1 MKPSDN
7 DNRPN
12 PDALL
17 KVVQREEEKEKRGK
31 LKVFLGMAAGV
42 GKTYSMLSAAQELL
56 ARGID
61 AVIGLVETHGRSET
75 EALLKGLPIIPRGK
89 ISYRNV
95 ELQEMNLDAILTRKP
110 QIVLVD
116 EAAHTNVPG
125 SRHAK
130 RYQDIFEIMDAG
142 IDVYTTLNIQ
152 HLESMADTVREI
164 TSVKIS
170 ETIPDSIIDIADE
183 LVLVDLAPDELIK
196 RLKEGKVYGQESAG
210 QAVQNFFQRGNL
222 TALREL
228 SLRMVAESVN
238 RELHDYQQAH
248 HISEIWK
255 TSHRLMVAIYAS
267 PYSEFLIRWTRRMAA
282 SLNAPWYGA
291 YVETD
296 HPLSEKERQLLSKNF
311 ALAKELGG
319 EIIQT
324 VDKDAVTGLLR
335 LARENHVTQLVV
347 GKSHRSLWHNL
358 MRGGSVTNRL
368 LKECGSIDLYVVSGE
383 FSGESTEAA
392 KQFQKEPASVSY
404 GRYLI
409 AFMAPLLISIIG
421 YIINPIVAYRA
432 VGFLFLI
439 TISIMGLFVGRL
451 AILIAAI
458 LSSLLWDFIFIPP
471 SYTFAISGT
480 EDYMMFGMFIITAII
495 IGHLTSRLRNNE
507 KLMRLREAHTNALY
521 QLTRK
526 ISSAESMNKVIT
538 LAVEHLDKIF
548 DADVAVF
555 VKRSDKVLK
564 PYKGDSFMFDDKE
577 KGVLEWA
584 TLHSRPDGIFS
595 DMLMLDNKERS
606 VAEWVALNSRPAGL
620 FTDTLSSAKAFYLP
634 LVASQGTV
642 GVLGLYPREQKRSS
656 PELMILAETFARQ
669 LAVGIE
675 REQLNEIARKT
686 LIVQESERLYKT
698 ILNSVSHELKT
709 PLAAIEG
716 SASALLDPII
726 AGNSDSVHEL
736 ATAVQES
743 SQRLNRL
750 VKNLLDMTRLE
761 SGVIPLRREP
771 VDVHDLVST
780 TLRHLSKELAEHPV
794 SINIPNDMPM
804 IPFDFLMMEQALGNI
819 LHNVAAHTPKGTP
832 VKLSA
837 RIDGNKFILEMLDKG
852 PGLPSQNPEIVFD
865 KFWRSEPQKAGG
877 TGLGLAIAKGWVEAH
892 GGIIQARNHPNGGA
906 WFIIRLPLEPQNDRR
921 KE

>member
-1 MKPSDN
+1 LKENHLSSSDN

-17 KVVQREEEKEKRGK
+17 KAVQREEEKEKRGK

-56 ARGID
+56 ARGTD
-61 AVIGLVETHGRSET
+61 VAVGLVETHGRSET
-75 EALLKGLPIIPRGK
+75 EALLKGLPIIPRSN

-95 ELQEMNLDAILTRKP
+95 ELREMDLDGILTRKP

-130 RYQDIFEIMDAG
+130 RYQDIFEILDAG

-152 HLESMADTVREI
+152 HLESMADTVRDI
-164 TSVKIS
+164 SGVKVS
-170 ETIPDSIIDIADE
+170 ETIPDSIIDIAYE
-183 LVLVDLAPDELIK
+183 IILVDLAPDELIK
-196 RLKEGKVYGQESAG
+196 RLKEGKVYGQERAG
-210 QAVQNFFQRGNL
+210 QAMENFFQRGNL

-228 SLRMVAESVN
+228 SLRMVAERVN

-296 HPLSEKERQLLSKNF
+296 QSLSEKERQLLSKNF

-335 LARENHVTQLVV
+335 LARENYITQLVV
-347 GKSHRSLWHNL
+347 GKSRRSLWHNIK
-358 MRGGSVTNRL
+358 RGGSVTNRL

-383 FSGESTEAA
+383 FSGEGTEVA
-392 KQFQKEPASVSY
+392 KQFQKEPVSVSY

-409 AFMAPLLISIIG
+409 AFAAPLLISIIG

-439 TISIMGLFVGRL
+439 TISILGLFVGRL

-458 LSSLLWDFIFIPP
+458 MSSLLWDFLFIPP
-471 SYTFAISGT
+471 PYTFAISAT
-480 EDYMMFGMFIITAII
+480 EDYMMFGMFFISAVI

-507 KLMRLREAHTNALY
+507 RLIRLRETHTNALY

-538 LAVEHLDKIF
+538 LAVEHLGKIF
-548 DADVAVF
+548 NADIAVIVRRF
-555 VKRSDKVLK
+555 GKDLI
-564 PYKGDSFMFDDKE
+564 PHNGNTFLLDDKE
-577 KGVLEWA
+577 KGVA
-584 TLHSRPDGIFS
+584 D
-595 DMLMLDNKERS
+595 
-606 VAEWVALNSRPAGL
+606 WVALNSRPAGL

-642 GVLGLYPREQKRSS
+642 GVLGLHPREQKRSS
-656 PELMILAETFARQ
+656 PELMTLAETFARQ

-675 REQLNEIARKT
+675 RERLNEIARKT

-726 AGNSDSVHEL
+726 AGNSDSVREL
-736 ATAVQES
+736 AFNVQES

-761 SGVIPLRREP
+761 SGVVPLRREP
-771 VDVHDLVST
+771 ADVRDLVST
-780 TLRHLSKELAEHPV
+780 TLRHLNKELAKHSV
-794 SINIPNDMPM
+794 SIDIPNDMPM

-837 RIDGNKFILEMLDKG
+837 RIEGDKFILEILDKG
-852 PGLPSQNPEIVFD
+852 PGLPSPNPEIVFD

-892 GGIIQARNHPNGGA
+892 GGTINAKNHQDGGA
-906 WFIIRLPLEPQNDRR
+906 LFIISLPLETP
-921 KE
+921 K

>member
-1 MKPSDN
+1 MNSSDN

-17 KVVQREEEKEKRGK
+17 KAVQREEKRSKRGK

-61 AVIGLVETHGRSET
+61 VVIGLVETHGRLET
-75 EALLKGLPIIPRGK
+75 ESLLKGLPVILSSR

-95 ELQEMNLDAILTRKP
+95 ELQEMNLDAILSRKP

-116 EAAHTNVPG
+116 EAAHTNAPG
-125 SRHAK
+125 SRHTK
-130 RYQDIFEIMDAG
+130 RYQDIVEILDSG

-152 HLESMADTVREI
+152 HLESMADTVRDI
-164 TSVKIS
+164 SGVKIS
-170 ETIPDSIIDIADE
+170 ETIPDSIIDMADE
-183 LVLVDLAPDELIK
+183 VILVDLAPDELIN
-196 RLKEGKVYGQESAG
+196 RLKEGKVYGQERVG
-210 QAVQNFFQRGNL
+210 QAMENFFQRGNL

-228 SLRMVAESVN
+228 SLRMVAERVN

-248 HISEIWK
+248 HISETWK

-267 PYSEFLIRWTRRMAA
+267 PYSEFLIRWTRRMAS

-296 HPLSEKERQLLSKNF
+296 QSLSEKERQLLSKNF

-335 LARENHVTQLVV
+335 LARENYVTQLVV
-347 GKSHRSLWHNL
+347 GKSRRGLWHNIK
-358 MRGGSVTNRL
+358 RGGSVTNRL
-368 LKECGSIDLYVVSGE
+368 LKECGNLDLYVVSGE
-383 FSGESTEAA
+383 FSGDGAEAA
-392 KQFQKEPASVSY
+392 TQFQKEPVSVSY
-404 GRYLI
+404 SRYLI
-409 AFMAPLLISIIG
+409 VLVAPLLISIVG
-421 YIINPIVAYRA
+421 YMLNPIVGYRA

-439 TISIMGLFVGRL
+439 TISILGLFVGRL
-451 AILIAAI
+451 AVLIAAI
-458 LSSLLWDFIFIPP
+458 LSSLLWDFLFIPP
-471 SYTFAISGT
+471 SYTFAIAGT

-507 KLMRLREAHTNALY
+507 QLIRLRETHTSALY

-526 ISSAESMNKVIT
+526 ISSAESMDKVIN
-538 LAVEHLDKIF
+538 LAVEHLGNIF
-548 DADVAVF
+548 NADIAVL
-555 VKRSDKVLK
+555 VRRLGKALT
-564 PYKGDSFMFDDKE
+564 P
-577 KGVLEWA
+577 
-584 TLHSRPDGIFS
+584 HDGNTF
-595 DMLMLDNKERS
+595 LLDEKERS

-642 GVLGLYPREQKRSS
+642 GVIGLCPREQKRSS
-656 PELMILAETFARQ
+656 PELMTLAETFARQ

-675 REQLNEIARKT
+675 REQLNEIARNT

-726 AGNSDSVHEL
+726 AGNSNSVHEL

-761 SGVIPLRREP
+761 SGVVPLRREP
-771 VDVHDLVST
+771 ADVRDLVST
-780 TLRHLSKELAEHPV
+780 TLRHLNKELAEHPI
-794 SINIPNDMPM
+794 SIDIPNDMPM

-837 RIDGNKFILEMLDKG
+837 RIDGDKFILEIVDKG
-852 PGLPSQNPEIVFD
+852 PGLPSENPEIVFD

-892 GGIIQARNHPNGGA
+892 GGTINAQNQKNGGA
-906 WFIIRLPLEPQNDRR
+906 LFTISLPLETP
-921 KE
+921 K